1 MYAKQQVGTL
11 EKENNKVMFF
21 TPKKQQEEE
30 EMGEGEGKME
40 GEEKEALLG
49 ASCVP
54 ATVLNT

>member
-40 GEEKEALLG
+40 VIIVHFSHFSAFLG
-49 ASCVP
+49 QP
-54 ATVLNT
+54 LRF